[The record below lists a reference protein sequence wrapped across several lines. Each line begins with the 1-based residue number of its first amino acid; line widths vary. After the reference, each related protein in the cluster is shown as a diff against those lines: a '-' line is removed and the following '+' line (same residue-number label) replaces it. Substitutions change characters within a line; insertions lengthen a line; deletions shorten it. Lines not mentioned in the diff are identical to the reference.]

1 MADSLH
7 LGFSVGKR
15 KNRVTMFLDD
25 EGRWR
30 RDPAKARLFRSLTAA
45 KRALQ
50 TQEVGIYGA
59 VHDVYFTRD
68 TAKKK
73 VTNA

>member
-1 MADSLH
+1 MPESLH
-7 LGFSVGKR
+7 LGYSVGKR

-25 EGRWR
+25 EGKWR
-30 RDPAKARLFRSLTAA
+30 RDPTKARLFRSAASA

-50 TQEVGIYGA
+50 AQELGIYGA

-68 TAKKK
+68 TGKKK
-73 VTNA
+73 VARA